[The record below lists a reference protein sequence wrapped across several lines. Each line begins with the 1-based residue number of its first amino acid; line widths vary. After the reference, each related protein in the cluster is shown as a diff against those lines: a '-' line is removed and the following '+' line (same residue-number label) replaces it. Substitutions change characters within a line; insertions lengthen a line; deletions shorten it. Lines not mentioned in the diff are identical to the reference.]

1 MYLELLVVKLVK
13 GVPSTE
19 LFRLQWKTNLLGLE
33 TTLHGSSTVS
43 KSATPTICGSSK
55 PQYGESKKREFMKTR
70 GHWGCT
76 FLFLGHE
83 WLIMSAAWEFSKNEW
98 EKSYI
103 KRSIRPRSGKQIQEV
118 ISRAKDGEK

>member
-55 PQYGESKKREFMKTR
+55 PQYGESKKKENSWK
-70 GHWGCT
+70 
-76 FLFLGHE
+76 
-83 WLIMSAAWEFSKNEW
+83 
-98 EKSYI
+98 
-103 KRSIRPRSGKQIQEV
+103 QEV
-118 ISRAKDGEK
+118 IEGARFCF